1 MTISAPEAT
10 PTKLEQTGQ
19 LGYKK
24 HTDGGWGV
32 VPIQTRSDRFRSTDV
47 ADFPALTGREAVW
60 KLTPI
65 DRISDLIDGELD
77 GGEYAYSATA
87 VDGVDIRWVD
97 RDDTR
102 IGTAGT
108 PEERGS
114 ANAWTRFQKALA
126 VTVSGEEA
134 KTVRIDRS
142 QFGIAPRAAHVLIEA
157 KPFSSALVILENT
170 GSARLSENVEILV
183 GDGADLTVVTVQQW
197 DDEAAHLASH
207 FTVVGRDARI
217 KHVVVTLGGS
227 VVRINPSTHLNSSGG
242 EVEALGLYFADAG
255 QHLEQQVYV
264 NHDAPHTRSRVT
276 YKGALQGEG
285 ARTVWIGDVLIR
297 QTATAT
303 DSYEQNRNLV
313 LTDGTRADSIPNLE
327 IETGDIAGAGHASAT
342 GRFDDEQLF
351 YLQARG
357 IKEEEARRLVVRG
370 FLTEIVQQIGDAD
383 LQARLEVAIEEELS
397 GTSLTSDGR

>member
-114 ANAWTRFQKALA
+114 ANAWTRFEKALA

-142 QFGIAPRAAHVLIEA
+142 QFGIAPRAAHV
-157 KPFSSALVILENT
+157 
-170 GSARLSENVEILV
+170 
-183 GDGADLTVVTVQQW
+183 
-197 DDEAAHLASH
+197 
-207 FTVVGRDARI
+207 
-217 KHVVVTLGGS
+217 
-227 VVRINPSTHLNSSGG
+227 
-242 EVEALGLYFADAG
+242 
-255 QHLEQQVYV
+255 
-264 NHDAPHTRSRVT
+264 
-276 YKGALQGEG
+276 
-285 ARTVWIGDVLIR
+285 
-297 QTATAT
+297 
-303 DSYEQNRNLV
+303 
-313 LTDGTRADSIPNLE
+313 
-327 IETGDIAGAGHASAT
+327 
-342 GRFDDEQLF
+342 
-351 YLQARG
+351 
-357 IKEEEARRLVVRG
+357 
-370 FLTEIVQQIGDAD
+370 
-383 LQARLEVAIEEELS
+383 
-397 GTSLTSDGR
+397 